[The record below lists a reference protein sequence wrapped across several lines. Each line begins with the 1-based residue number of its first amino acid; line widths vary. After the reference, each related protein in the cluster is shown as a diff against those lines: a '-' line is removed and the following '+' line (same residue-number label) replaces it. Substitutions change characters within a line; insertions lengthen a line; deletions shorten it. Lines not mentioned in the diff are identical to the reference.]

1 LGYLIQEKDYLV
13 VADFYTS
20 DEYDLVWNEL
30 QFAASKLH
38 PSSIRPYINHGAYFL
53 EDAYSDPLISDIL
66 CFNKKLYEDP
76 ISSTFQS
83 INPLYKNYR
92 KVNHT
97 ATIINKVT
105 DGMGLPRPHID
116 VAVYSAVI
124 WIYKDEF
131 TGGELVIEDLNL
143 HIEPQNNT
151 CIILPAGLTHYVNP
165 IHGGDRYS
173 IVTLMGISPY
183 DWAKDMKKGIR
194 PDDIYDV

>member
-1 LGYLIQEKDYLV
+1 LGYLIPEKDYLV
-13 VADFYTS
+13 VTDFYTS
-20 DEYDLVWNEL
+20 EEYDLVWNEL
-30 QFAASKLH
+30 QFAASKLY
-38 PSSIRPYINHGAYFL
+38 PSTIRPYINHGAYFL

-76 ISSTFQS
+76 ISNTFQS

-97 ATIINKVT
+97 ATIINKVL
-105 DGMGLPRPHID
+105 DGEGLPRPHID
-116 VAVYSAVI
+116 VAVYAAVI
-124 WIYKDEF
+124 WIHKDEF

-151 CIILPAGLTHYVNP
+151 CIILPAGLTHYVKP
-165 IHGGDRYS
+165 IQGGDRYS
-173 IVTLMGISPY
+173 IVTFMGISPY
-183 DWAKDMKKGIR
+183 DWAKDMKQGIR